1 MASTLSKLRGL
12 SRIDATLAAEVRGAL
27 VGTLYASIT
36 SLTIGAVSGSAVA
49 ITIASQ
55 SHDFALALCAAA
67 ICLVS
72 VGRVGSAIWYNRK
85 ADHDDDDRARAR
97 QWERLYRAGAWAYS
111 ALLGALGFLTLARSS
126 DPVLHLMAVT
136 LGIGYAA
143 GISGRNAGRPLI
155 AISQLALAALPIS
168 LGLLMKPDLPHRGL
182 GVVVILFVFGML
194 DITLQ
199 TFDVVL
205 RALVTTREKAAL
217 AEALEA
223 ALIEAQA
230 ASQAKT
236 TFLTTMSH
244 EIRTPLNGVLGMAQS
259 IAAGPLAPAQRERI
273 DIIRRSGETL
283 LAILNDVLDLAK
295 VEAGKME
302 LEEVAFDLQQL
313 LQGAG
318 DAFAAFAAFAADK
331 NLDFEI
337 EIAPAALG
345 AYRGD
350 PQRLRQILYN
360 LLSNAMKFT
369 DSGSVRLEAAFEA
382 GMLTFTVADTG
393 IGIADSHLDKLFQRF
408 SQADSSTTR
417 RYGGT
422 GLGLAI
428 CSELAR
434 LMGGRVTV
442 SSVMG
447 EGSAFVVALPL
458 PRAAAQ
464 EAPPVRLAPAA
475 PPMAAAETVAAQS
488 DPAPAEESTMEQPD
502 IVPNG
507 TRLLCADDNLMN
519 QMVLKALLQH
529 LGVEPVLVAD
539 GDQAVA
545 AWETESF
552 DAILMDVQMPV
563 MDGPTATAEIRA
575 REAATG
581 RPRTP
586 IIAVTANVMAHQ
598 TAQYMACGMDDVV
611 AKPIEIQRLFDAL
624 QRQLDGPQV
633 EEGDAPA
640 GEAATG

>member
-85 ADHDDDDRARAR
+85 GGHDDDDRARAR

-283 LAILNDVLDLAK
+283 LAILNAVLDLAK

-318 DAFAAFAAFAADK
+318 DAFAAFAADK
-331 NLDFEI
+331 KLDFEI

-458 PRAAAQ
+458 PRAAAH
-464 EAPPVRLAPAA
+464 EAPPVRLTPAA
-475 PPMAAAETVAAQS
+475 TPKATAAETAAPQP

-507 TRLLCADDNLMN
+507 TRLLCADDNLIN

-539 GDQAVA
+539 GAQAVA
-545 AWETESF
+545 AWETETF

-633 EEGDAPA
+633 EEGEASGD
-640 GEAATG
+640 EAATG